1 MILETTNLRSVP
13 AGMGKSSEM
22 FPSGLF
28 ATPWR
33 FTGACVVD
41 VYPVTMPPARSDM
54 RAQFDGGAEKAWV
67 RRNPLDFVAGQTVN
81 LLSAPPAPTHLCGR
95 STVAGCVRRA
105 GSNPAALNRIHGQT
119 GGPRKTHESVPNR
132 AV

>member
-13 AGMGKSSEM
+13 AGMGKSSET

-33 FTGACVVD
+33 FTGDCVVD

-54 RAQFDGGAEKAWV
+54 RAQ
-67 RRNPLDFVAGQTVN
+67 
-81 LLSAPPAPTHLCGR
+81 LLSAPPGQAHLACR

-105 GSNPAALNRIHGQT
+105 GSNPAALNRIHCAT
-119 GGPRKTHESVPNR
+119 AIFSRWHNESVTNR
-132 AV
+132 AVCSTIRSTLLSAWCY